1 MIEIQNL
8 CKSYGMNVILDNVNL
23 VIDEGDFFGLIG
35 KSGSGKSTLLRC
47 MNGLEKISSG
57 EVLINGTNIRNLSEK
72 QLNAVRK
79 NIGMVFQGFSLM
91 QRLSVF
97 DNIALPMRVWK
108 MSDDAINE
116 KVRYLL
122 NVVNLS
128 DKREH
133 FPKQLSGGQKQR
145 VAIARALAL
154 ESSILLCDEPTS
166 ALDPE
171 NEASILELL
180 VDLNKS
186 LGITIVMVSHQ
197 MDVIRRT
204 CNSFSVVKNKSVS
217 RSYPTSELGLAE
229 LS

>member
-1 MIEIQNL
+1 MILE
-8 CKSYGMNVILDNVNL
+8 NVNL
-23 VIDEGDFFGLIG
+23 RINEGDFFGLIG

-47 MNGLEKISSG
+47 INGLEKISSG
-57 EVLINGTNIRNLSEK
+57 EVLINGTNIKDLPEN

-97 DNIALPMRVWK
+97 DNIALPMKVWK
-108 MSDDAINE
+108 MSDDAINAR
-116 KVRYLL
+116 VHYLL
-122 NVVNLS
+122 DVVNLS
-128 DKREH
+128 DKSEH

-171 NEASILELL
+171 NEESILKLL
-180 VDLNKS
+180 VDLNRS
-186 LGITIVMVSHQ
+186 LGITVVMVSHQ
-197 MDVIRRT
+197 MDVIRTT
-204 CNSFSVVKNKSVS
+204 CNSFSVVKNRSVS
-217 RSYPTSELGLAE
+217 KPYPTSELSFVE

>member
-1 MIEIQNL
+1 MIEIKNL
-8 CKSYGMNVILDNVNL
+8 CKSYGTNVILENVNL
-23 VIDEGDFFGLIG
+23 RINEGDFFGLIG

-47 MNGLEKISSG
+47 MNGLEKVSSG
-57 EVLINGTNIRNLSEK
+57 EVLINGTNIRGLPEK
-72 QLNAVRK
+72 ELNAVRK
-79 NIGMVFQGFSLM
+79 NMGMVFQGFSLM

-108 MSDDAINE
+108 MSDDAINTR
-116 KVRYLL
+116 VHYLL
-122 NVVNLS
+122 DVVNLS
-128 DKREH
+128 DKSEQ

-171 NEASILELL
+171 NEKSILELL
-180 VDLNKS
+180 VDLNRS
-186 LGITIVMVSHQ
+186 LGITVVMVSHQ
-197 MDVIRRT
+197 MDVIRTT
-204 CNSFSVVKNKSVS
+204 CNSFSVVKNRSVS
-217 RSYPTSELGLAE
+217 KPYPTSELSFVE

>member
-8 CKSYGMNVILDNVNL
+8 YKSYGSNTIFENVNL
-23 VIDEGDFFGLIG
+23 LINEGDFFGLIG

-47 MNGLEKISSG
+47 INGLEKISSG
-57 EVLINGTNIRNLSEK
+57 EILINGTNIGNLPEK
-72 QLNAVRK
+72 KLNAVRK

-97 DNIALPMRVWK
+97 DNVALPLIVWK
-108 MSDDAINE
+108 VNE
-116 KVRYLL
+116 NIIDERVRYLL
-122 NVVNLS
+122 SVVNLI
-128 DKREH
+128 DKSKQ

-166 ALDPE
+166 ALDPD
-171 NEASILELL
+171 NEQSILELL
-180 VDLNKS
+180 VNLNKS

-197 MDVIRRT
+197 MDVIRST
-204 CNSFSVVKNKSVS
+204 CNSFSIAKHNSVS
-217 RSYPTSELGLAE
+217 CPFPISELDSVE

>member
-1 MIEIQNL
+1 
-8 CKSYGMNVILDNVNL
+8 
-23 VIDEGDFFGLIG
+23 
-35 KSGSGKSTLLRC
+35 
-47 MNGLEKISSG
+47 
-57 EVLINGTNIRNLSEK
+57 
-72 QLNAVRK
+72 
-79 NIGMVFQGFSLM
+79 
-91 QRLSVF
+91 
-97 DNIALPMRVWK
+97 
-108 MSDDAINE
+108 MSD
-116 KVRYLL
+116 KQ
-122 NVVNLS
+122 
-128 DKREH
+128 EH

-171 NEASILELL
+171 NEESILELL

-217 RSYPTSELGLAE
+217 RPYPTSELGLVE

>member
-1 MIEIQNL
+1 MIEIKNL
-8 CKSYGMNVILDNVNL
+8 CKSYGTNVILENVNL
-23 VIDEGDFFGLIG
+23 RINEGDFFGLIG

-47 MNGLEKISSG
+47 MNGLEKVSSG
-57 EVLINGTNIRNLSEK
+57 EVLINGTNIRGLSEK
-72 QLNAVRK
+72 ELNGVRK
-79 NIGMVFQGFSLM
+79 NMGMVFQGFSLM

-108 MSDDAINE
+108 MSDDAINTR
-116 KVRYLL
+116 VHYLL
-122 NVVNLS
+122 DVVNLS
-128 DKREH
+128 DKSEQ

-171 NEASILELL
+171 NEKSILELL
-180 VDLNKS
+180 VDLNRS
-186 LGITIVMVSHQ
+186 LGITVVMVSHQ
-197 MDVIRRT
+197 MDVIRTT
-204 CNSFSVVKNKSVS
+204 CNSFSVVKNRSVS
-217 RSYPTSELGLAE
+217 KPYPTSELSFVE

>member
-8 CKSYGMNVILDNVNL
+8 CKSYGTNVILDNVNL

-57 EVLINGTNIRNLSEK
+57 EVLINGTNIKDLPEK

-122 NVVNLS
+122 DVVNLS
-128 DKREH
+128 DKQEH

-166 ALDPE
+166 ALDPD

-217 RSYPTSELGLAE
+217 RPYPTSELGLVE

>member
-1 MIEIQNL
+1 MIEIKNL
-8 CKSYGMNVILDNVNL
+8 CKSYGTNVILENVNL
-23 VIDEGDFFGLIG
+23 RINEGDFFGLIG

-47 MNGLEKISSG
+47 MNGLEKVSSG
-57 EVLINGTNIRNLSEK
+57 EVLINGTNIRGLPEK
-72 QLNAVRK
+72 ELNAVRK
-79 NIGMVFQGFSLM
+79 NMGMVFQGFSLM

-108 MSDDAINE
+108 MNDDAINTR
-116 KVRYLL
+116 VNYLL
-122 NVVNLS
+122 DVVNLN

-154 ESSILLCDEPTS
+154 ETSILLCDEPTS

-171 NEASILELL
+171 NEKSILELL
-180 VDLNKS
+180 VDLNRS

-197 MDVIRRT
+197 MEVIRTT
-204 CNSFSVVKNKSVS
+204 CNSFSVVKNGSVS
-217 RSYPTSELGLAE
+217 YPYPTSELSFVE

>member
-1 MIEIQNL
+1 MIEIKNL
-8 CKSYGMNVILDNVNL
+8 CKSYGTNVILDNVNL
-23 VIDEGDFFGLIG
+23 RINEGDFFGLIG

-47 MNGLEKISSG
+47 MNGLEKVSSG
-57 EVLINGTNIRNLSEK
+57 EVLINGTNIRGLPEK
-72 QLNAVRK
+72 ELNGVRK
-79 NIGMVFQGFSLM
+79 NMGMVFQGFSLM

-108 MSDDAINE
+108 MSDDAINTR
-116 KVRYLL
+116 VHYLL
-122 NVVNLS
+122 DVVNLS
-128 DKREH
+128 DKSEQ

-171 NEASILELL
+171 NEKSILELL
-180 VDLNKS
+180 VDLNRS
-186 LGITIVMVSHQ
+186 LGITVVMVSHQ
-197 MDVIRRT
+197 MDVIRTT
-204 CNSFSVVKNKSVS
+204 CNSFSVVKNRSVS
-217 RSYPTSELGLAE
+217 KPYPTSELSFAE

>member
-8 CKSYGMNVILDNVNL
+8 CKSYGANVIFDNVNL
-23 VIDEGDFFGLIG
+23 VIAEGDFFGLIG

-57 EVLINGTNIRNLSEK
+57 EVLINGTNIRDLQEK

-97 DNIALPMRVWK
+97 DNVALPMRVWK

-116 KVRYLL
+116 KVSYLL
-122 NVVNLS
+122 DVVNLS

-166 ALDPE
+166 ALDPD

-180 VDLNKS
+180 VNLNKS

-217 RSYPTSELGLAE
+217 RSYPTSELGLVE

>member
-1 MIEIQNL
+1 MIEIKNL
-8 CKSYGMNVILDNVNL
+8 CKSYGTNVILENVNL
-23 VIDEGDFFGLIG
+23 RINEGDFFGLIG

-47 MNGLEKISSG
+47 MNGLEKVSSG
-57 EVLINGTNIRNLSEK
+57 EILINGTNIRGLPEK
-72 QLNAVRK
+72 ELNGVRK
-79 NIGMVFQGFSLM
+79 NMGMVFQGFSLM

-108 MSDDAINE
+108 MSDDAINTR
-116 KVRYLL
+116 VHYLL
-122 NVVNLS
+122 DVVNLS
-128 DKREH
+128 DKSEQ

-171 NEASILELL
+171 NEKSILELL
-180 VDLNKS
+180 VDLNRS
-186 LGITIVMVSHQ
+186 LGITVVMVSHQ
-197 MDVIRRT
+197 MDVIRTT
-204 CNSFSVVKNKSVS
+204 CNSFSVVKNRSVS
-217 RSYPTSELGLAE
+217 KPYPTSELSFVE

>member
-1 MIEIQNL
+1 MIEIKNL
-8 CKSYGMNVILDNVNL
+8 CKSYGTNVILENVNL
-23 VIDEGDFFGLIG
+23 RINEGDFFGLIG

-47 MNGLEKISSG
+47 MNGLEKVSSG
-57 EVLINGTNIRNLSEK
+57 EILINGTNIRGLPEK
-72 QLNAVRK
+72 ELNGVRK
-79 NIGMVFQGFSLM
+79 NMGMVFQGFSLM

-108 MSDDAINE
+108 MSDDAINTR
-116 KVRYLL
+116 VHYLL
-122 NVVNLS
+122 DVVNLS
-128 DKREH
+128 DKSEQ

-171 NEASILELL
+171 NEKSILELL
-180 VDLNKS
+180 VDLNRS
-186 LGITIVMVSHQ
+186 LGITVVMVSHQ
-197 MDVIRRT
+197 MDVIRTT
-204 CNSFSVVKNKSVS
+204 CNSFSVVKNRCVS
-217 RSYPTSELGLAE
+217 KPYPTSELSFAE